1 MATPFDNPA
10 FTRVSGARGVVHQPG
25 LADKMLKEMAPLLA
39 EDGIDLNDPSTF
51 DMETLNAAL
60 ARATERTNLQRF
72 TPLGRTRA
80 NVLIL
85 LRLISEAISE
95 DTPQL
100 AEIVINGIEPEPAEQ
115 YKPSVAHV
123 IGTSLGLLD
132 LWHSDRKLIGT
143 LTHIRIPRWN
153 NRARTA
159 AADILA
165 LARKGRAFDAIG
177 PLIVKHNGFVVL
189 EGSVLAITGTL
200 QAWAASE
207 NQSVRELGELILA
220 VPE

>member
-10 FTRVSGARGVVHQPG
+10 FARALGARGVVHQPG
-25 LADKMLKEMAPLLA
+25 MADKMLREMAPLLA
-39 EDGIDLNDPSTF
+39 EEGIDLNDPSTF

-60 ARATERTNLQRF
+60 ARATERTNLERF

-100 AEIVINGIEPEPAEQ
+100 AEIVINGIEPEPTKPD
-115 YKPSVAHV
+115 KPSVAHV
-123 IGTSLGLLD
+123 IGASLGLLD
-132 LWHSDRKLIGT
+132 LWHSDRELIGALAHT
-143 LTHIRIPRWN
+143 RIPRWS

-159 AADILA
+159 ATDILA

-177 PLIVKHNGFVVL
+177 SLIIKYNGFVVL
-189 EGSVLAITGTL
+189 EGSVLAITATL

-207 NQSVRELGELILA
+207 NLSVRELGERVLI
-220 VPE
+220 